1 MRSSNIRRT
10 VFAGSLAVLGAAV
23 LLLASPAAHAQDG
36 EEAAAGSA
44 EKVAIL
50 KTNLGDIVL
59 RFFPEVAPNH
69 VENFLKLAA
78 DGVYDGVK
86 FHRVIPGFMIQ
97 SGDPNSKDD
106 DRSNDGM
113 GGAGTGVKAEFS
125 GFPHRR
131 GVLSMARKGGQPDSA
146 TSQFFICTSDASM
159 LDGQYSAFGLV
170 VEGMDVADKIVNL
183 PRDERGTMG
192 SKDNPLP
199 GNPAI
204 IEKVVI
210 EERVL
215 PAPPPWAHS

>member
-1 MRSSNIRRT
+1 MPSSNIRRT
-10 VFAGSLAVLGAAV
+10 VVTGSLALLGAAV
-23 LLLASPAAHAQDG
+23 ILLAGSQAYAQEG
-36 EEAAAGSA
+36 EKTA
-44 EKVAIL
+44 EGTKETVAIL

-59 RFFPEVAPNH
+59 RFFPKVAPNH
-69 VENFLKLAA
+69 VANFLKLAA

-97 SGDPNSKDD
+97 SGDPNTKDD

-113 GGAGTGVKAEFS
+113 GGAGPGVKAEFS
-125 GFPHRR
+125 HFPHRR
-131 GVLSMARKGGQPDSA
+131 GVLSMARSSNPDSA
-146 TSQFFICTSDASM
+146 RSQFFICVGDPTF
-159 LDGQYSAFGLV
+159 LDGKYSAFGLV

-183 PRDERGTMG
+183 PRDEEGTMG
-192 SKDNPLP
+192 PKDNPLP

-215 PAPPPWAHS
+215 PPPPAWAHG

>member
-1 MRSSNIRRT
+1 MRSSNIRRS
-10 VFAGSLAVLGAAV
+10 VLAGSLAVFAAAT
-23 LLLASPAAHAQDG
+23 LLLAGPQARAQDG
-36 EEAAAGSA
+36 ETAAEGTT

-106 DRSNDGM
+106 DRGNDGM
-113 GGAGTGVKAEFS
+113 GGAGDGVKAEFS
-125 GFPHRR
+125 SFPHRR
-131 GVLSMARKGGQPDSA
+131 GVLSMARSNNPDSA
-146 TSQFFICTSDASM
+146 RSQFFICTSTAAM
-159 LDGQYSAFGLV
+159 LDGKYSAFGLV

-192 SKDNPLP
+192 PRDNPLP

-210 EERVL
+210 EERTL
-215 PAPPPWAHS
+215 PAPPAWAHS